1 MVGVQH
7 VLTIFYLRIN
17 EYQFDVQFLCLS
29 FFLEKVI
36 YLMSDTVGDLTL
48 LLQSAD
54 ENVVIQDDS
63 TLHMH

>member
-1 MVGVQH
+1 M
-7 VLTIFYLRIN
+7 LTIFYLRIN